1 MKKASRQRRAVS
13 LLCLLLC
20 IGATVTVVMLTR
32 VQVLEIGNS
41 GILLRVTNGNI
52 IALRYIHSMYGVPV
66 TERLK
71 VENGRLELFQVETTD
86 AALEYFGI
94 ERKGVNNVNHSLREF
109 TIPAESVGRHMLS
122 VKGYDILLSDICA
135 KGQRIHV
142 SIKEQPLVS
151 YYIES
156 IWRRPCQIK
165 KSSL

>member
-1 MKKASRQRRAVS
+1 MKKLPGHRRTVI

-20 IGATVTVVMLTR
+20 IGVTATTVLLTR
-32 VQVLEIGNS
+32 VQILEIGDP
-41 GILLRVTNGNI
+41 GLHLRVTNGNI
-52 IALRYIHSMYGVPV
+52 VALRYTHSMYGVPV
-66 TERLK
+66 TERLR
-71 VENGRLELFQVETTD
+71 VENGRLELFHVETTD

-94 ERKGVNNVNHSLREF
+94 EGKGVNNVNNSLKKF

-122 VKGYDILLSDICA
+122 VKGFDVLLSDICT
-135 KGQRIHV
+135 KDQRIHI

-156 IWRRPCQIK
+156 IWRQPCQIK